1 MKRIIIVLL
10 ILSMLCLFGC
20 TVFNNMYFEANKG
33 ATLAENFCFALS
45 DDDLNAAQ
53 EYLHPDSLLRGDVL
67 SSCLT
72 DLEQNNSI
80 DFSNGI
86 SFINRDIKKTYITPR
101 DYENNL
107 MGKHYILV
115 FDILVDGKTIELSFD
130 VLNNEKGFG
139 IYSFEN
145 YVPNT

>member
-10 ILSMLCLFGC
+10 IFSMLCLFGC
-20 TVFNNMYFEANKG
+20 TTFNNMYAEAYKG

-53 EYLHPDSLLRGDVL
+53 EYLHPDSLLKGDAL

-72 DLEQNNSI
+72 DLEQNYSI

-86 SFINRDIKKTYITPR
+86 SFRNRDIEKTYITPR

-107 MGKHYILV
+107 KGKHYILV
-115 FDILVDGKTIELSFD
+115 LDVLVDGKTIEISFD
-130 VLNNEKGFG
+130 ILNNEKGFG